1 MSGRSDPKKVKRVQI
16 EPTQTTGKRKPKGN
30 PVMETFVREHMRG
43 LVEAV
48 LKAGLDPW
56 TIIRLNIEAVR
67 AAFATQNPKTRA
79 KAAKWRTVD
88 NILRDL
94 GSGWSEPSLGLL
106 KRSNVAKKKS
116 T

>member
-30 PVMETFVREHMRG
+30 PMMETFVREHMLG
-43 LVEAV
+43 LVEAA
-48 LKAGLDPW
+48 LKAGLDAG

-79 KAAKWRTVD
+79 KGAKWRAVGG
-88 NILRDL
+88 ILRDL
-94 GSGWSEPSLGLL
+94 ESGRPEPSPGLL
-106 KRSNVAKKKS
+106 NRSNVAKKKS